1 VANCRVEVEV
11 SLTVGS
17 YVSYVQV
24 ENACPRSHRKNQW
37 FRAVPLFPMDA
48 KKKKKKKKAEG
59 RKQVGEEGWEKE
71 IRDSRRGGGASVPF
85 GAANKWI
92 LKGRWG
98 EG

>member
-1 VANCRVEVEV
+1 MRALDPTEKTSGFVPCR
-11 SLTVGS
+11 
-17 YVSYVQV
+17 YF
-24 ENACPRSHRKNQW
+24 QW
-37 FRAVPLFPMDA
+37 ML
-48 KKKKKKKKAEG
+48 KKKNIKKAEG